1 MNHETIRILFIG
13 DIFGEP
19 GLYAI
24 SNYFPLFIEKYQPD
38 FVIGNA
44 ENADQGK
51 GLTEEI
57 AEQLFSAGFD
67 VLTTGNHIW
76 DNWKSRPLLA
86 TNQKV
91 LRPLNYPS
99 GNPGLGYNIYKIN
112 DNLPIAVVN
121 LQGRT
126 FMQTI
131 DCPFR
136 SADRALAN
144 LQEKTKIIV
153 VDFHAEATAE
163 KITLA
168 RYLDGRVSAV
178 IGTHTHIQTSDERIF
193 PNGTA
198 YISDVG
204 MTGPYDSVLGM
215 KYEVA
220 LKRFTLQTPHK
231 FFPATGDVHLA
242 GVLFEVNPNDGKS
255 SSIEKIFYPEFP
267 RKKTTEEII

>member
-1 MNHETIRILFIG
+1 MKNGTVKIFFVG
-13 DIFGEP
+13 DIFGEA
-19 GLYAI
+19 GLFAI
-24 SNYFPLFIEKYQPD
+24 SNFFPFFLEKFHPD

-44 ENADQGK
+44 ENAAQGK
-51 GLTEEI
+51 GLTDEI

-67 VLTTGNHIW
+67 TLTTGNHIW

-86 TNQKV
+86 ANFKI
-91 LRPLNYPS
+91 LRPLNYPA
-99 GNPGLGYNIYKIN
+99 GNPGLGYNVYHTD
-112 DNLPIAVVN
+112 DNIPIAVVN

-136 SADRALAN
+136 SADKALAD
-144 LQEKTKIIV
+144 LQNKAKIIV

-163 KITLA
+163 KITLG

-178 IGTHTHIQTSDERIF
+178 IGTHTHIQTSDEKIL
-193 PNGTA
+193 PSGTA

-215 KYEVA
+215 KYEIA
-220 LKRFTLQTPHK
+220 LRRFILQTPHK
-231 FFPATGDVHLA
+231 FMPATDDIHLA
-242 GVLFEVNPNDGKS
+242 GVLLEINPNNGKCIA
-255 SSIEKIFYPEFP
+255 IEKVFYPEFT
-267 RKKTTEEII
+267 KKYKTEETI